1 MGEQQTRDRSTAL
14 VFYGCVLL
22 LTYLMYLVF
31 QPFLRPLVWAA
42 IFATFFYPQY
52 QRLEPRVGKTNA
64 AAICTIM
71 VGLIIVVPFILI
83 VTAFVQQATQTLGS
97 IDITSSSAEL
107 EKLQRAWAWAQV
119 QWFGRGL
126 GSFDDTKRQIITWV
140 TGEVANSAS
149 DILMNIV
156 TMVVSLAVSLF
167 AMFFFFRDG
176 NVIMDRV
183 RRVLPFEA
191 SFSERQISKT
201 GDLIRASISAGF
213 IVAIVQGT
221 LGGIAF
227 AALGLGAPIF
237 WGVMMAFFAL
247 LPLGA
252 GVVWVPV
259 AGWLVMTGH
268 VGRGIVLI
276 AIGAGVI
283 GLVDNFLRPV
293 ILSGRTQMN
302 GLVVFIG
309 LLGGIA
315 AFGILGLVLGPII
328 MAMAMSFLNAYAT
341 ERRNPEVSA
350 ASSK

>member
-1 MGEQQTRDRSTAL
+1 MGDQQTRERSTAL

-22 LTYLMYLVF
+22 LAYLMYLVF
-31 QPFLRPLVWAA
+31 QPFLRPLIWAG
-42 IFATFFYPQY
+42 IFATFFYPQFR
-52 QRLEPRVGKTNA
+52 RLERRFGKTNA
-64 AAICTIM
+64 ATICTIM
-71 VGLIIVVPFILI
+71 VGLIIVVPFVLI

-97 IDITSSSAEL
+97 IDAVTSSAEL
-107 EKLQRAWAWAQV
+107 EKLQRAWVWAHN

-126 GSFDDTKRQIITWV
+126 GSFDETKKQVITWV
-140 TGEVANSAS
+140 TGEVANAAG

-156 TMVVSLAVSLF
+156 TMVVSLTVSLF

-176 NVIMDRV
+176 DAIMDRV

-191 SFSERQISKT
+191 TFSERQISKT

-268 VGRGIVLI
+268 VGRGVALVI
-276 AIGAGVI
+276 IGAGVI

-302 GLVVFIG
+302 GLLVFIG

-328 MAMAMSFLNAYAT
+328 VAMTVSFVNAYAT
-341 ERRNPEVSA
+341 ERRKPEEAAANPQ
-350 ASSK
+350 